1 MSRIEQFTYSICHY
15 FSFTKCSNISV
26 SWCDFTKFWWTISQ
40 KISVDIQCTVES
52 DEIYL
57 LFRFY
62 VKSIPANS
70 RVSKTGILTSL
81 LALIFPHA
89 HYDFPWNQL
98 QYFRIPTLWCD
109 KFFFYFRLKKT
120 WGLLSRRDK
129 QCFDKLFELFSDD
142 SNFEKLRKHL
152 DFLALTSKDCI
163 PYLGLYLTDLIHID
177 MAHPYT
183 GGLETNQ
190 RMIKMNNILR
200 IISELQRSNY
210 EYLIKNEE
218 CHSYLRSLR
227 YIGMYLLK
235 KQCGNCRIF
244 LLFIFYVKSILEKTS
259 KTAILAVCRTSDYVD
274 LVYFNFQKVQKFIKN
289 QI

>member
-1 MSRIEQFTYSICHY
+1 MFLPIRFSVKSISKTSRFPKI
-15 FSFTKCSNISV
+15 
-26 SWCDFTKFWWTISQ
+26 DFTKNLSG
-40 KISVDIQCTVES
+40 
-52 DEIYL
+52 
-57 LFRFY
+57 R
-62 VKSIPANS
+62 
-70 RVSKTGILTSL
+70 KTTK
-81 LALIFPHA
+81 FPHC
-89 HYDFPWNQL
+89 NVT
-98 QYFRIPTLWCD
+98 I
-109 KFFFYFRLKKT
+109 FFYFRLKKT

-218 CHSYLRSLR
+218 CHTYLRSLR
-227 YIGMYLLK
+227 YIGM
-235 KQCGNCRIF
+235 
-244 LLFIFYVKSILEKTS
+244 
-259 KTAILAVCRTSDYVD
+259 
-274 LVYFNFQKVQKFIKN
+274 
-289 QI
+289 